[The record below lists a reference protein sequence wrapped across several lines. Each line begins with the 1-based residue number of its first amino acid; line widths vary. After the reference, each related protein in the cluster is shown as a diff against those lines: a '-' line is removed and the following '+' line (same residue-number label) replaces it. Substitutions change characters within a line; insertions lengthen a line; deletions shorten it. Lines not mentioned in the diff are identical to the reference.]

1 MEQSANAP
9 QQPSWKIKDLTK
21 SSFAR
26 MKLHYKEYV
35 KISLLIIFIMI
46 FTNIWEYIFK
56 TFLSKFFLIHTVLNI
71 VLYTLQYL
79 LILWLGLASMI
90 TIMKNEN
97 IKISDALKSAREI
110 FKSYLWFSFTLIFF
124 YFGIIMLCYF
134 VFAVIGLAG
143 ALLFPKSAV
152 PILVASSVV
161 SFSMLILWII
171 WGGFA
176 LYVFVEKRYRGLKN
190 LWVSAALINQ
200 KFWSYILI
208 ALLLSLISLIIYIPY
223 LYIIFKFA
231 LSHSFLITIAGYL
244 VTLLSYLTITPFT
257 TAFFYEMYKTLTHPV
272 EVKTPKKWLWAVI
285 ISAILSLIIGILSI
299 GLLIGGYGKDLPAL
313 LKNSGNLKLK
323 QELMQKENL
332 FQEELGKLDINP
344 VMTINYKDEEKSICG
359 PGYCRRSLE
368 VIYGGDKPFREKVTE
383 ISEEFA
389 AKGWKF
395 RKITDAKD
403 VIELEQQF
411 DEKESILIYADF
423 TKDILHARI
432 IFAKPNANG
441 CSVVPKLCEYANK
454 QLHPYVIS
462 ISYYATVQDKKSMP
476 GNNRLSQQNSFSQP
490 PQAQISPRIVTPK
503 PTLTSIPKSLKALVD
518 KNRSK
523 VEAVDLF
530 RDSNNKPRKL
540 VLVRSADSAYK
551 PEIYIA
557 DDASD
562 TFIEVEKIEEIA
574 NYFPYFSEIPGTRY
588 IIIKSIA
595 GENYK
600 FYLIDEDGKIINANL
615 INELGKISSQLTA
628 DYYSRAGRGGYT
640 DYGVKSLD
648 NERLIFTI
656 SISSGSETYSVEF
669 DTKTGQYIKG
679 SEKRI

>member
-26 MKLHYKEYV
+26 TKLHYKEYL
-35 KISLLIIFIMI
+35 KISLFIILIMI

-56 TFLSKFFLIHTVLNI
+56 TLLSKFFLIHTVLNI
-71 VLYTLQYL
+71 VLFTLQYL

-97 IKISDALKSAREI
+97 IKIADALKSAREI
-110 FKSYLWFSFTLIFF
+110 FKSYLWFSFTFIFF

-134 VFAVIGLAG
+134 VLTIIGLAG
-143 ALLFPKSAV
+143 ALLFPKSTV

-161 SFSMLILWII
+161 SFSIFILWII

-176 LYVFVEKRYRGLKN
+176 LYVFVDKRYRGLKN

-200 KFWSYILI
+200 KFWSYII
-208 ALLLSLISLIIYIPY
+208 RALLISLISLIIYIPY

-244 VTLLSYLTITPFT
+244 VTIVSYLTITPFT

-272 EVKTPKKWLWAVI
+272 EIKTPRKWLWAVI
-285 ISAILSLIIGILSI
+285 ISAILSLILGALSI
-299 GLLIGGYGKDLPAL
+299 GLLIGAYGKDLPAL

-323 QELMQKENL
+323 QELMKKESL

-344 VMTINYKDEEKSICG
+344 VMTINYEDEKKSICH
-359 PGYCRRSLE
+359 PTHCTRSLE
-368 VIYGGDKPFREKVTE
+368 VIYGGDQPFREKVTE

-411 DEKESILIYADF
+411 EEKKSILIYADF

-432 IFAKPNANG
+432 IFAKPNAGG

-454 QLHPYVIS
+454 NTYPYIFS
-462 ISYYATVQDKKSMP
+462 INYYATVENKS
-476 GNNRLSQQNSFSQP
+476 QN
-490 PQAQISPRIVTPK
+490 
-503 PTLTSIPKSLKALVD
+503 
-518 KNRSK
+518 
-523 VEAVDLF
+523 
-530 RDSNNKPRKL
+530 
-540 VLVRSADSAYK
+540 
-551 PEIYIA
+551 
-557 DDASD
+557 
-562 TFIEVEKIEEIA
+562 
-574 NYFPYFSEIPGTRY
+574 
-588 IIIKSIA
+588 
-595 GENYK
+595 
-600 FYLIDEDGKIINANL
+600 
-615 INELGKISSQLTA
+615 
-628 DYYSRAGRGGYT
+628 
-640 DYGVKSLD
+640 
-648 NERLIFTI
+648 
-656 SISSGSETYSVEF
+656 
-669 DTKTGQYIKG
+669 TK
-679 SEKRI
+679 